1 MNRPLALVAL
11 VTVAAAFLAMPA
23 LAAPAADGFRIR
35 YAERLATSA
44 KPAADG
50 AWQFSAQGK
59 AWSARLK
66 PNAALLAQVKTLA
79 PGIALPAVWKG
90 QLDGLPGSWVR
101 LTEGATGTW
110 GTVWDGSDLY
120 FIEPAADAAPFLIDA
135 GATQG
140 SVVYRAS
147 DTQLDPT
154 VKLCP
159 VAVLPPNSRLA
170 AAAGVNTPLRTAP
183 ATKTGLDSYRA
194 LMAEIA
200 PPTAAATLTG
210 RLRVSLVADFEYQ
223 QRFGTTGATDR
234 MIARFN
240 TIDGFFSSQVG
251 VQIEVASV
259 RIFDVI
265 DDPFT
270 SSVSNTLLT
279 ELANWRAGASQAA
292 LRADSGIT
300 HLVTGRDLDGTTVGI
315 AYVGALCSNNFGAGL
330 SEGDSSTR
338 SNLTSTLI
346 AAHELGHNFGAPHD
360 GEASTTG
367 TANPCEAVAQTFLMA
382 PRLNGSSTFSQ
393 CSLDQ
398 IAPEVAS
405 ARCLLAPVTAVDL
418 SLTMQPNFADG
429 VAVGATTTTTA
440 RVTNVGSASAS
451 AATLDVTLPTGLE
464 VQGSGTGV
472 TCSAVAATTLHCE
485 LGALAGEAT
494 RNVTLTFT
502 PRAAGA
508 LVATVQVG
516 AAGDSSAAN
525 DTASFTVT
533 AVPSI
538 DLVGTLTSP
547 AATNGLR
554 VGATS
559 TADFSVRNAGAS
571 DATNVS
577 VVLAV
582 SAGMKTRGTATLAT
596 GTCTTELQRVTCTLA
611 RLAAG
616 ATVAGNVGLEGVST
630 GPNTL
635 RLTSTA
641 TEPDGTPVDTTVN
654 VSVSAQT
661 TPDPPPPASG
671 SGGGGGGA
679 MDGLT
684 LSALA
689 LLALLAMAGRRG
701 APRRARAPSRAPRAP
716 RGHLHD

>member
-11 VTVAAAFLAMPA
+11 AAALLAMPA

-35 YAERLATSA
+35 YAERLATST

-59 AWSARLK
+59 TWSARLK
-66 PNAALLAQVKTLA
+66 PNGTLLAQVKTAVPLA
-79 PGIALPAVWKG
+79 ALPAVWKG

-101 LTEGATGTW
+101 LTEGTTGTW

-159 VAVLPPNSRLA
+159 VAVIPPNSRLA
-170 AAAGVNTPLRTAP
+170 ALAGVDTPLRTAP
-183 ATKTGLDSYRA
+183 ATKTGLDSYRT

-240 TIDGFFSSQVG
+240 TIDGIFSGQVG

-270 SSVSNTLLT
+270 SSVSGTLLT
-279 ELANWRAGASQAA
+279 ELANWRANASQAA

-367 TANPCEAVAQTFLMA
+367 TANPCESEPQTFLMA

-393 CSLDQ
+393 CSLNQ

-405 ARCLLAPVTAVDL
+405 ARCLLAPT
-418 SLTMQPNFADG
+418 
-429 VAVGATTTTTA
+429 VGADLRLTTGPTRTSAIVGYAESVQARITNLSAFTATT
-440 RVTNVGSASAS
+440 
-451 AATLDVTLPTGLE
+451 ATLDVTLPAGIT
-464 VQGSGTGV
+464 GTG
-472 TCSAVAATTLHCE
+472 
-485 LGALAGEAT
+485 
-494 RNVTLTFT
+494 
-502 PRAAGA
+502 
-508 LVATVQVG
+508 
-516 AAGDSSAAN
+516 SSAA
-525 DTASFTVT
+525 ASCSNASPTLLRCVASDIASGAIVNVNLELTPT
-533 AVPSI
+533 AVGSPVVQMQLSGVSDPDPNNNTI
-538 DLVGTLTSP
+538 NYTIEAVEGVDLVGTLTSP
-547 AATNGLR
+547 AASTGLR
-554 VGATS
+554 VAGGS
-559 TADFSVRNAGAS
+559 TAEFSVRNASAI
-571 DATNVS
+571 DATDVTIAFLTNV
-577 VVLAV
+577 
-582 SAGMKTRGTATLAT
+582 GMLTRGEATMPTA
-596 GTCTTELQRVTCTLA
+596 TCTTNNRGATCTLA

-616 ATVAGNVGLEGVST
+616 ATVTGTIGIDAEAAGAQVL
-630 GPNTL
+630 TL
-635 RLTSTA
+635 SA
-641 TEPDGTPVDTTVN
+641 AAAEPDPSRVVVN
-654 VSVSAQT
+654 LTINVTEAT
-661 TPDPPPPASG
+661 TPPTPPPASG
-671 SGGGGGGA
+671 SGGGGGGGA
-679 MDGLT
+679 MDPLA

-689 LLALLAMAGRRG
+689 LLAVLAMAGRRG
-701 APRRARAPSRAPRAP
+701 APRRARARSRAPREP
-716 RGHLHD
+716 RAHRLD